1 MVFGSPNASLLTG
14 KLVLN
19 QGFPSRSGDLVHFGR
34 GTREGYRVRVERRDF
49 ARLLA
54 HSRIKETGC
63 RRQTRSESLG
73 VEQSEC
79 RFASSRE
86 VEGSGPVGEG
96 LDWGISSDRAGEGRG
111 LAELC
116 RSLGIHASA
125 ILVLFD
131 HVHGDACPLSDYLQA
146 RFLHAQYHGI
156 CLWHI
161 GGYGG
166 VGGDFAGG
174 GGGGVLVADPGGF
187 VRGGVLGV
195 RPVV

>member
-1 MVFGSPNASLLTG
+1 MVFGNPNASLLTG

-34 GTREGYRVRVERRDF
+34 GTREGYRVRVEGRDF
-49 ARLLA
+49 ACLLA
-54 HSRIKETGC
+54 HPRIKETGC
-63 RRQTRSESLG
+63 RRQTRPESLG

-86 VEGSGPVGEG
+86 VEGSGPIGEG
-96 LDWGISSDRAGEGRG
+96 LDGGISSDRAGEGRG

-161 GGYGG
+161 GGCG
-166 VGGDFAGG
+166 
-174 GGGGVLVADPGGF
+174 LVE
-187 VRGGVLGV
+187 
-195 RPVV
+195 

>member
-1 MVFGSPNASLLTG
+1 MRVRLLRMSRYATVALRSIILVRHTVRWRVGLIPVFRTRCSEIRTPSLLTG

-19 QGFPSRSGDLVHFGR
+19 QGSPSRSGDLVHIGG
-34 GTREGYRVRVERRDF
+34 GTRESYRVRVERRD
-49 ARLLA
+49 
-54 HSRIKETGC
+54 
-63 RRQTRSESLG
+63 
-73 VEQSEC
+73 
-79 RFASSRE
+79 FASSRE

-161 GGYGG
+161 CGCG
-166 VGGDFAGG
+166 
-174 GGGGVLVADPGGF
+174 LVE
-187 VRGGVLGV
+187 
-195 RPVV
+195 